1 MFYVPTGDW
10 PPIGNIVVK
19 CFINRRNRSRNLVHL
34 KIPVVL
40 QCISY
45 LIRFRAFCAAENANN
60 YIIPLKGW
68 RSETVSTFVCCWLR
82 ANANQV
88 TQPRLSMKYGVDHL
102 KLIIYV
108 IEMLTEQSYI
118 YKIWGCI
125 CKVQTNG
132 FWVFVYVIYGV
143 IPWHLSA
150 SLTSTIIKGTCCL
163 VSRVGDIC
171 RLVLVVYKKPIMLTG
186 TYFCV
191 LTLHCY

>member
-132 FWVFVYVIYGV
+132 FWVFVYVMYGV

-163 VSRVGDIC
+163 VSRVGDS
-171 RLVLVVYKKPIMLTG
+171 L
-186 TYFCV
+186 
-191 LTLHCY
+191 